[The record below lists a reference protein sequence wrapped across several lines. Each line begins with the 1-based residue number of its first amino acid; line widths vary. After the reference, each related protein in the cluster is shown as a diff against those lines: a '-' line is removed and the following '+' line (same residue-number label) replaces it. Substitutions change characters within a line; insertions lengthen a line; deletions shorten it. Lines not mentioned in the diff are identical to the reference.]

1 LVDLSTPWQA
11 GRVAFVIEITDDL
24 SAYKLP
30 AGSAAKTAIDT
41 HHYPPFSMVRT
52 MLLRMKSWE
61 NHPFSSK
68 EESHFDGGGG
78 GRH

>member
-1 LVDLSTPWQA
+1 
-11 GRVAFVIEITDDL
+11 
-24 SAYKLP
+24 
-30 AGSAAKTAIDT
+30 
-41 HHYPPFSMVRT
+41 MVRT

-68 EESHFDGGGG
+68 EESHFGGGGG